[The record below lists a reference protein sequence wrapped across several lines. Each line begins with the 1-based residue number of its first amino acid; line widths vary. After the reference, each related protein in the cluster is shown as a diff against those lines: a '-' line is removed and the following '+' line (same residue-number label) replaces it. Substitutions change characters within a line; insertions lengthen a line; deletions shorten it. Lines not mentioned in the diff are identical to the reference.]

1 MRRRGTTRPAVVFL
15 FLWVVLLAGRQAAA
29 QQPIE
34 AELCTIVA
42 APQQFSDR
50 PLRVHGNV
58 VVGFELFALGS
69 PACEDRLWLDI
80 SDGNSAAKVG
90 DGGGCRGRVVP
101 DVSPARFLEWGRSG
115 LLKTPGALPWR
126 VVAPAPPVNRVRNK
140 TWRRFVER
148 ARELRPLTPEAVC
161 IDCPRYAV
169 TATLL
174 GVLEYQPAGCV
185 TQAPDGALL
194 YQPGG
199 FGPQNQYPARL
210 VVGEV
215 LDFSAVPVAPARP

>member
-1 MRRRGTTRPAVVFL
+1 MRRRGTTRPAVVGPML
-15 FLWVVLLAGRQAAA
+15 GLALLAGRQTAA
-29 QQPIE
+29 QQATE
-34 AELCTIVA
+34 TELCAIVA
-42 APQQFSDR
+42 APQPFSDQPVKVR
-50 PLRVHGNV
+50 GNV

-69 PACEDRLWLDI
+69 SACAGRLWLDM
-80 SDGNSAAKVG
+80 SDGSSAAAVA
-90 DGGGCRGRVVP
+90 GGGVCRGRVVP

-115 LLKTPGALPWR
+115 LLRTPDALPWR
-126 VVAPAPPVNRVRNK
+126 AVAPAPPVNRVRNK
-140 TWRRFVER
+140 TWRDFLQKTR
-148 ARELRPLTPEAVC
+148 ALRPLTPEAVC

-185 TQAPDGALL
+185 TQVPDGTLL

-199 FGPQNQYPARL
+199 FGPQKEYPARL

-215 LDFSAVPVAPARP
+215 LDFSAVPVTAARP

>member
-1 MRRRGTTRPAVVFL
+1 MRRTGTTRPAVVGL
-15 FLWVVLLAGRQAAA
+15 LLGLALLAGRQTAA
-29 QQPIE
+29 QQPTE
-34 AELCTIVA
+34 TELCAIVA
-42 APQQFSDR
+42 APQQFSDQPVKVR
-50 PLRVHGNV
+50 GNV

-69 PACEDRLWLDI
+69 SGCEGRLWLDM
-80 SDGNSAAKVG
+80 SDESSTATVA
-90 DGGGCRGRVVP
+90 GGGVCRGRVVP

-115 LLKTPGALPWR
+115 LLKTPGALSWR
-126 VVAPAPPVNRVRNK
+126 AVAPAPPVNRVRNK
-140 TWRRFVER
+140 TWHRFVQR

-185 TQAPDGALL
+185 TQAPDGSLL

-199 FGPQNQYPARL
+199 FGPRNQYPARL

-215 LDFSAVPVAPARP
+215 LDFAAVPVKAAKP

>member
-1 MRRRGTTRPAVVFL
+1 MRRRRTTRPAVVGL
-15 FLWVVLLAGRQAAA
+15 FFGMALLAGRPTEA

-34 AELCTIVA
+34 TELCSVVA
-42 APQQFSDR
+42 APQQFSDQ
-50 PLRVHGNV
+50 PVRVRGKV
-58 VVGFELFALGS
+58 VVGYELFALGS
-69 PACEDRLWLDI
+69 SVCEGRLWLDMP
-80 SDGNSAAKVG
+80 DGSSATVA
-90 DGGGCRGRVVP
+90 GGGACRGRVVP

-115 LLKTPGALPWR
+115 LLKTPDALPWR
-126 VVAPAPPVNRVRNK
+126 TVAAAPPVHRVRNK
-140 TWRRFVER
+140 TWRGFVQK
-148 ARELRPLTPEAVC
+148 ARELRPLTPAAVC

-174 GVLEYQPAGCV
+174 GVVEYQPAGCV

-210 VVGEV
+210 LVGEV
-215 LDFSAVPVAPARP
+215 LDFSAVPVTAAKP